1 MGVDDRID
9 QSAMIQHNKKVPT
22 AFTLTELLVLI
33 AIVGG
38 LAALV
43 VPAVKGGIHAA
54 KSAKTV
60 SHLKQTGGILLNYA
74 SENNNRLPN
83 SYDSA
88 VFNAG
93 GARFFQGDVSF
104 YAGLKFDFAKNPP
117 FADMFYDPCL
127 TQSVQHPWGSF
138 GVNESILGP
147 GSEGVLI
154 TRISSPA
161 SKVIYCSASGGAT
174 SFKTSWIFTGAD
186 FVSQGMSAGI
196 YYPDPRNRGKAAS
209 LFLDGHVELL
219 DVKSMDQA
227 TRRKYFTLDP

>member
-1 MGVDDRID
+1 MNDSIRRF
-9 QSAMIQHNKKVPT
+9 AMNPPGKKIPQ
-22 AFTLTELLVLI
+22 AFTLTELLVVI

-54 KSAKTV
+54 KSAKTI
-60 SHLKQTGGILLNYA
+60 SHLKQTGGILMNYA
-74 SENNNRLPN
+74 SENNNRFPN
-83 SYDSA
+83 SQDKVSMA
-88 VFNAG
+88 AG

-104 YAGLKFDFAKNPP
+104 FAGLKVDFSKNPP
-117 FADMFYDPCL
+117 FADIFYDPCL
-127 TQSVQHPWGSF
+127 AQSVQHPWGSF

-174 SFKTSWIFTGAD
+174 SFKTSWIFTGTD

-219 DVKSMDQA
+219 DVKNMDQA

>member
-1 MGVDDRID
+1 VNDRPDPFATTQPI
-9 QSAMIQHNKKVPT
+9 KKFPR
-22 AFTLTELLVLI
+22 AFTLVELLVVI
-33 AIVGG
+33 AILGG

-60 SHLKQTGGILLNYA
+60 SHLKQTGGILINYA
-74 SENNNRLPN
+74 SENSDRFPN
-83 SYDSA
+83 SENKEFMARGSA
-88 VFNAG
+88 V
-93 GARFFQGDVSF
+93 FFQGDVSF
-104 YAGLKFDFAKNPP
+104 YAGLKVDFSKNPP
-117 FADMFYDPCL
+117 FADIFYDPCL
-127 TQSVQHPWGSF
+127 AQSVQHPWGSF
-138 GVNESILGP
+138 GVNESILSQ

-174 SFKTSWIFTGAD
+174 SFKSSWIFTGTD
-186 FVSQGMSAGI
+186 FANQGMSAGI
-196 YYPDPRNRGKAAS
+196 YCPDPRNRGKAAS

-219 DVKSMDQA
+219 DVKNMDQA

>member
-1 MGVDDRID
+1 MNDWPD
-9 QSAMIQHNKKVPT
+9 QFATTQPIKKSPR
-22 AFTLTELLVLI
+22 AFTLVELLVVI

-38 LAALV
+38 LASFLV
-43 VPAVKGGIHAA
+43 PTVKGGINAA

-60 SHLKQTGGILLNYA
+60 SHLKQTGGILINYA

-83 SYDSA
+83 SKDDA

-104 YAGLKFDFAKNPP
+104 YAGIKFDFSKNYP

-138 GVNESILGP
+138 GVNESILSP

-154 TRISSPA
+154 TRIPSPS
-161 SKVIYCSASGGAT
+161 SKVVYCSVSGGAT

-186 FVSQGMSAGI
+186 FVSQGMSAGN
-196 YYPDPRNRGKAAS
+196 YHPDPRNRGKAAS

-219 DVKSMDQA
+219 DVKNMDQA
-227 TRRKYFTLDP
+227 TRKKYFTPDP